1 MIAVIQ
7 RCQEASVHVESK
19 FVSKIGKGFLV
30 LLGVEKGDTD
40 DDLHWLSDKVSVL
53 RLFPDANGKMNLDVR
68 EAGGAILCVSQ
79 FTLLADC
86 AKGRRPG
93 FQRSEEPARAK
104 EMWEGFCERMEGTG
118 LEVGRGV
125 FAADMQVGLINDGP
139 VTIVL
144 DSRRRM

>member
-7 RCQEASVHVESK
+7 RCLEASVRVEGMD
-19 FVSKIGKGFLV
+19 VARIGKGYLL
-30 LLGVEKGDTD
+30 LLGVEKGDLAS
-40 DDLHWLSDKVSVL
+40 DLEWLSEKVAGL
-53 RLFPDANGKMNLDVR
+53 RLFADFEGKMNLDVR
-68 EAGGAILCVSQ
+68 AAGGAILCVSQ

-104 EMWEGFCERMEGTG
+104 SMWVEFCERVASMGIQVE
-118 LEVGRGV
+118 RGV
-125 FAADMQVGLINDGP
+125 FAADMKVSLVNDGP

-144 DSRRRM
+144 DSRRKS